1 MIKLFPCILFEK
13 YIYIFSVGNVEIASS
28 GNQHCANCIDTLLFP
43 IVVECLSKFPQQFML
58 WYFTSS
64 FTYWLFAYRKSRVTE
79 TAKMAEKDVVK
90 DATAEENTVAK
101 DIVVTKYKMAAEIVN
116 GAVTA

>member
-1 MIKLFPCILFEK
+1 LFPCILFEK
-13 YIYIFSVGNVEIASS
+13 NIYIFSVGNVEMASS
-28 GNQHCANCIDTLLFP
+28 GNQHCTNCIGTLLFP
-43 IVVECLSKFPQQFML
+43 IVVECLSKFPQQFNFTL
-58 WYFTSS
+58 WYFTTS

-90 DATAEENTVAK
+90 DTTAEENTVAK

-116 GAVTA
+116 GAVMA